1 MVASLKVIDRGLVWV
16 LTELGLNVKEE
27 ERFGRKMEEDEDGA
41 EHCHFYT
48 QRERKRERVEFLI
61 FFFF

>member
-27 ERFGRKMEEDEDGA
+27 ERFGRKMEEDEGGV
-41 EHCHFYT
+41 ECCHFYT
-48 QRERKRERVEFLI
+48 QREIFLI
-61 FFFF
+61 FFFN

>member
-27 ERFGRKMEEDEDGA
+27 ERFGRKMEEDEDGV

-48 QRERKRERVEFLI
+48 QRERKRES
-61 FFFF
+61 

>member
-41 EHCHFYT
+41 EHCHFYIE
-48 QRERKRERVEFLI
+48 RERKRERV
-61 FFFF
+61 